1 MQQQDAAGQPN
12 IPLSED
18 GRLSLHRCG
27 VHSGGSLEMDPP
39 RGEHDQLNAEITR
52 RRSAAPNVNA
62 SAAPR
67 FKESHDHQ
75 SLVTWLVSRPQKI
88 GSPASFT
95 ATKLMNSGSPT

>member
-1 MQQQDAAGQPN
+1 MQQQDAVGQPN

-18 GRLSLHRCG
+18 GRSSLHRWG
-27 VHSGGSLEMDPP
+27 VHSGGSLEVDPP
-39 RGEHDQLNAEITR
+39 RGEHDQCEYRDHEEAQP
-52 RRSAAPNVNA
+52 APNVNA